1 METIRFPLTTKKI
14 SMIDISREK
23 ININCPECKR
33 SITVSLKQ
41 VADQV
46 SIKCTCGQGIQ
57 LKDSNGTNRKAIQD
71 INKSFRDLE
80 NTIKNFGR

>member
-1 METIRFPLTTKKI
+1 
-14 SMIDISREK
+14 MIDISK
-23 ININCPECKR
+23 QTVKINCPECKR

-46 SIKCTCGQGIQ
+46 TVKCICGQGIQ

-71 INKSFRDLE
+71 INNSFKNLE
-80 NTIKNFGR
+80 NAFKKFGR